1 MPELTNALLGVLR
14 DSVVGGSFDLAPGHF
29 GMGPINPCT
38 TAMVVLSALVSEG
51 DAAAV
56 LGGEK
61 GAVVARAALAVLR
74 AAPAAIDDAHG
85 PGELLGGVAV
95 IETPCALLLNLLT
108 RCGAP
113 EAAAAAAPEL
123 SPCFSALDATASIL
137 AAAAAAGC
145 RVLRAAAAS
154 RRRGEPDI
162 STEVLLSPPDSD
174 GKVFLVARPL
184 ACLQFLLNAA
194 MAATGAPRAP
204 VAAATARD
212 VLHACAAAVALVP
225 PGVGMHHWSITGA
238 TMAYTIMVRAGLPA
252 C

>member
-1 MPELTNALLGVLR
+1 MLR
-14 DSVVGGSFDLAPGHF
+14 VSVADDSFELAPDHF

-56 LGGEK
+56 LRGEQ
-61 GAVVARAALAVLR
+61 GAVLARAAVAVLR
-74 AAPAAIDDAHG
+74 AVPAAVDDAHG

-123 SPCFSALDATASIL
+123 SPCFSALDATASIIS
-137 AAAAAAGC
+137 AVVAAGC
-145 RVLRAAAAS
+145 RVLSAAAAS
-154 RRRGEPDI
+154 RRRGEVDI
-162 STEVLLSPPDSD
+162 STEVLLSPAD
-174 GKVFLVARPL
+174 GKVFVVARPL
-184 ACLQFLLNAA
+184 ACLQFLLHAA
-194 MAATGAPRAP
+194 MAASGAPRAP
-204 VAAATARD
+204 VAAATAQA